1 MIISIIVMINMT
13 MMIVNIITM
22 VSNMRNMIMVWWL
35 SFDQLIII
43 IVNIMV
49 MINWSW
55 WSSKSSWWSVIGGLW
70 SFDQGIMMIINI
82 MEMIWEQWSWWL
94 TIDRLI
100 MKMINTTVMII
111 NIKMMICNHDAAHL
125 NSKRTTNNNLSS
137 YWAPKTSGNLSMIR
151 CRWYNWLNKKAS
163 WKILNLK
170 MKSIEN

>member
-1 MIISIIVMINMT
+1 MIISIIVMINMI

-22 VSNMRNMIMVWWL
+22 VSNMRNMIMVWWW

-70 SFDQGIMMIINI
+70 SWLGYDHLTR
-82 MEMIWEQWSWWL
+82 WSWWSSISWRWYENNDYGDDQWRCS
-94 TIDRLI
+94 ID
-100 MKMINTTVMII
+100 NWPSDHEDDQTV
-111 NIKMMICNHDAAHL
+111 NW
-125 NSKRTTNNNLSS
+125 T
-137 YWAPKTSGNLSMIR
+137 PKTSGNVSMIR